1 MDARTLFN
9 AYEIFLVAERNLS
22 KSSVEVYLRE
32 ISVFYAYLE
41 AEGLAVTDVS
51 PQTITAY
58 LSMRR
63 DRDGLS
69 SRSSAKVQTVL
80 RGLFRFLVREGIVP
94 TNPAQAV
101 KMPKV
106 KRGIPDVFTVKE
118 IDDLFDKVDTSTA
131 EGLRDRCLFELIYSC
146 GLRIS
151 EAQDL
156 TLDRVHLSEG
166 VLRVWGKGRK
176 ERLAPLGGEA
186 EAWLRKYLEE
196 ARPVLSLRRGREE
209 GPCSEVFLNHLGDP
223 LTRKGIW
230 KKFKALLMKAGNDGK
245 VHTLRHSFATHL
257 LRGGANLRAVQ
268 ELLGHADISTTQIYT
283 HVDQDIL
290 ERSHKDYHP
299 RG

>member
-1 MDARTLFN
+1 MEARTIF
-9 AYEIFLVAERNLS
+9 ASYETHLVAERNLA

-32 ISVFYAYLE
+32 LSAFFAFLD
-41 AEGLAVTDVS
+41 AEGTAVTDVT
-51 PQTITAY
+51 PLTITSY

-69 SRSSAKVQTVL
+69 PRSSAKVQSTL
-80 RGLFRFLVREGIVP
+80 RGLYRFLVREGLMR
-94 TNPAQAV
+94 TNPAQTV
-101 KMPKV
+101 RMPKV
-106 KRGIPDVFTVKE
+106 KRSIPDVFTVEE
-118 IDDLFDKVDTSTA
+118 IDDLLAEVDISGP

-166 VLRVWGKGRK
+166 VLRVRGKGRK
-176 ERLAPLGGEA
+176 ERMVPVGGEA
-186 EAWLRKYLEE
+186 EAWMRRYLEE
-196 ARPVLSLRRGREE
+196 SRPVLAARRGAERGSRTEL
-209 GPCSEVFLNHLGDP
+209 FLNHTGGP

-230 KKFKALLMKAGNDGK
+230 KKFKGLLCRTGSDGK

-283 HVDQDIL
+283 HVDRDIL
-290 ERSHKDYHP
+290 EKSHRDFHP